1 MSANGG
7 MNPLLKEW
15 GASFKAPTVYRV
27 SNGTLR
33 IQVQLMSLIAFA
45 GLFALILCVYYSHST
60 YNHVPAG
67 FGPYESNIYLKSLGK
82 GLMYNNTYPL
92 TPPVQTAQGIQY
104 RIGIISDLDT
114 NSKAPD
120 NKSWLSYFKKGYL
133 LWNPTFDQIS
143 IIWDSEKPTVLKS
156 GYGLNGRGMELS
168 ELVVFD
174 GKLLTVDDRTG
185 IVYIVEN
192 NMVIPWV
199 VLMDGNGQSPKGFK
213 SEWATVKDETLYI
226 GGMGKE
232 WTSTTGEFLSYDPM
246 WVKAVSN
253 TGQVMHL
260 NWTSNYMT
268 LRRSLNIE
276 FPGYMIHESGV
287 WSEYHQRWFFLPRR
301 SSHFKYDEVT
311 DERMATNVLLSTDSN
326 FTNVMVT
333 YIGEVIPTHGYS
345 SFKFLPGT
353 KDRVIVALKSEEDKG
368 RTATYIT
375 AFTLAGTIL
384 VPETKI
390 ADYKYEGL
398 EFI

>member
-199 VLMDGNGQSPKGFK
+199 VLMDGNGQSPKG
-213 SEWATVKDETLYI
+213 
-226 GGMGKE
+226 
-232 WTSTTGEFLSYDPM
+232 
-246 WVKAVSN
+246 
-253 TGQVMHL
+253 
-260 NWTSNYMT
+260 
-268 LRRSLNIE
+268 
-276 FPGYMIHESGV
+276 YMIHESGV

>member
-1 MSANGG
+1 MSNGTT
-7 MNPLLKEW
+7 PLWKEW
-15 GASFKAPTVYRV
+15 TSFKPPAVYRV
-27 SNGTLR
+27 NNGTLR
-33 IQVQLMSLIAFA
+33 IQVQLMSLVAFA
-45 GLFALILCVYYSHST
+45 GLFALMLCIYYSHSSSSYST
-60 YNHVPAG
+60 NG

-82 GLMYNNTYPL
+82 GLMYNRTYPL

-104 RIGIISDLDT
+104 RIGVISDLDT
-114 NSKAPD
+114 DSKASD
-120 NKSWLSYFKKGYL
+120 NKSWISYFKKGYL

-143 IIWDSEKPTVLKS
+143 IVWDASKPIVLKS

-174 GKLLTVDDRTG
+174 GKLLTLDDRTG
-185 IVYIVEN
+185 IIYVIEN
-192 NMVIPWV
+192 NVVIPWV
-199 VLMDGNGQSPKGFK
+199 ILMDGNGQSAKGFK
-213 SEWATVKDETLYI
+213 SEWATVKDETLYV

-253 TGQVMHL
+253 TGQIMHL
-260 NWTSNYMT
+260 NWTTNYMT
-268 LRRSLNIE
+268 LRRALNIE

-287 WSEYHQRWFFLPRR
+287 WSEFHQRWFFLPRR

-311 DERMATNVLLSTDSN
+311 DERMGTNVLLSTDSN

-345 SFKFLPGT
+345 SFKFLPGSR
-353 KDRVIVALKSEEDKG
+353 DRIIVALKSEEDKG
-368 RTATYIT
+368 RTATYVT
-375 AFTLAGTIL
+375 AFTITGAVL

-390 ADYKYEGL
+390 ADFKFEGL

>member
-1 MSANGG
+1 M
-7 MNPLLKEW
+7 LQRK
-15 GASFKAPTVYRV
+15 RRRH
-27 SNGTLR
+27 LR
-33 IQVQLMSLIAFA
+33 TTDLNV
-45 GLFALILCVYYSHST
+45 
-60 YNHVPAG
+60 
-67 FGPYESNIYLKSLGK
+67 KK
-82 GLMYNNTYPL
+82 NNF
-92 TPPVQTAQGIQY
+92 IF
-104 RIGIISDLDT
+104 ISDISQL
-114 NSKAPD
+114 NL
-120 NKSWLSYFKKGYL
+120 LS
-133 LWNPTFDQIS
+133 
-143 IIWDSEKPTVLKS
+143 
-156 GYGLNGRGMELS
+156 LS
-168 ELVVFD
+168 
-174 GKLLTVDDRTG
+174 
-185 IVYIVEN
+185 
-192 NMVIPWV
+192 
-199 VLMDGNGQSPKGFK
+199 SGFK

-345 SFKFLPGT
+345 SFFF
-353 KDRVIVALKSEEDKG
+353 
-368 RTATYIT
+368 YINHMSIIYQT
-375 AFTLAGTIL
+375 
-384 VPETKI
+384 
-390 ADYKYEGL
+390 
-398 EFI
+398 

>member
-104 RIGIISDLDT
+104 RIGCL
-114 NSKAPD
+114 
-120 NKSWLSYFKKGYL
+120 KK
-133 LWNPTFDQIS
+133 NNVRCKQCVVIFDQIS

-276 FPGYMIHESGV
+276 FPGNNDGKKNDLQKMSIKREFRSGRL
-287 WSEYHQRWFFLPRR
+287 ETGDILLTLP
-301 SSHFKYDEVT
+301 K
-311 DERMATNVLLSTDSN
+311 TN
-326 FTNVMVT
+326 
-333 YIGEVIPTHGYS
+333 
-345 SFKFLPGT
+345 
-353 KDRVIVALKSEEDKG
+353 
-368 RTATYIT
+368 
-375 AFTLAGTIL
+375 
-384 VPETKI
+384 
-390 ADYKYEGL
+390 
-398 EFI
+398 